1 MSVLYNSIIELITK
15 QINEKGWTTEDDNT
29 FFKLELYPFEGICKY
44 KVRFME
50 TTIIKTSDNKYQ
62 SVVKLENTNFCMLT
76 VEEEDNYYE
85 DKEDFSFFYFKSE
98 KLPDIKE
105 AILFMINTLVDIKKC
120 SSCNRLYDSK
130 DLDKN
135 DICLHCL
142 LESIIQEKDECIICM
157 DTELPKIHYQLN
169 CGHKFHFGCIIK
181 LKKLQCPLCRK
192 PFILKR

>member
-76 VEEEDNYYE
+76 VE
-85 DKEDFSFFYFKSE
+85 
-98 KLPDIKE
+98 
-105 AILFMINTLVDIKKC
+105 
-120 SSCNRLYDSK
+120 R
-130 DLDKN
+130 
-135 DICLHCL
+135 
-142 LESIIQEKDECIICM
+142 
-157 DTELPKIHYQLN
+157 
-169 CGHKFHFGCIIK
+169 
-181 LKKLQCPLCRK
+181 R
-192 PFILKR
+192 